1 MNKAHKFIVERHF
14 ERELRFAKETNY
26 LVKKRF
32 FLCGEKKNYCLFFGL
47 DFWRFGKSIKWEKNI
62 NEEEEEEE
70 EVVKELFYLFVLL
83 FVLFFSLL
91 IW

>member
-32 FLCGEKKNYCLFFGL
+32 FLCGEKK
-47 DFWRFGKSIKWEKNI
+47 K
-62 NEEEEEEE
+62 
-70 EVVKELFYLFVLL
+70 LL
-83 FVLFFSLL
+83 FIFWVRFLEIRKVNKMREKYQRRRRGRRRSS
-91 IW
+91 